1 MNGNFMKMFKNLL
14 KKIYKFVVKYIFYF
28 LYGKISISKSSLIN
42 VKKKYLRNKHIKKKD
57 LYQYNVYTIKN
68 GRICTDGIEQV
79 AYISQN
85 SLLKDIA
92 YTQIKGKLSSPKKNF
107 VLSKGTPYFQKKI
120 NGTVVSLAQGASGDK
135 NYFHWLFDILP
146 RLHIVL
152 NYIELKKINYFY
164 MPKLKK
170 FQIKTL
176 TCLGF
181 KNLKVLDSQKYKHIK
196 AKEII
201 VPEHPWYHKGTIF
214 AESSNIPK
222 WIVYWLKDSFAHL
235 KKEKKKDKKI
245 FIDRSES
252 EFKHCQFINNKEIK
266 KILKKKGFKIVK
278 TGQLD
283 FISQINLFN
292 NAKMVVGPHGAAFS
306 NLVFCK
312 KKTKVL
318 EIKPFEQPNNYKII
332 SKINKLKYNQIN
344 LPSLGDT
351 YDNGDMYIDP
361 NKLLKKIKI
370 LEKNV

>member
-1 MNGNFMKMFKNLL
+1 MKVFKNLL
-14 KKIYKFVVKYIFYF
+14 KKLYRLVVKYIFYF
-28 LYGKISISKSSLIN
+28 LYGKINISSSDLTN
-42 VKKKYLRNKHIKKKD
+42 VKKKYLKNKNIKKKD
-57 LYQYNVYTIKN
+57 LYQYSIYTIKN
-68 GRICTDGIEQV
+68 GRVCTDSVEQV

-85 SLLKDIA
+85 YLLKDIT
-92 YTQIKGKLSSPKKNF
+92 YTQIKGKLSSPKNNF
-107 VLSKGTPYFQKKI
+107 ALSKGTPYLQKKI
-120 NGTVVSLAQGASGDK
+120 NGTVVSLAQGASGNK

-146 RLHIVL
+146 RLHITL
-152 NYIELKKINYFY
+152 NYIDFEKINYFY

-176 TCLGF
+176 RCLGF
-181 KNLKVLDSQKYKHIK
+181 KNLKVLDSEKYKHIK

-201 VPEHPWYHKGTIF
+201 VSEHPWYYKGTIF
-214 AESSNIPK
+214 AESDNIPK
-222 WIVYWLKDSFAHL
+222 WIVNWLKQSFAHL
-235 KKEKKKDKKI
+235 KKNKQKDKKI

-266 KILKKKGFKIVK
+266 NILKKKGFEIVK

-306 NLVFCK
+306 NLIFCK

-318 EIKPFEQPNNYKII
+318 EIKPFAQPNNYKMI
-332 SKINKLKYNQIN
+332 SKINKLKYSQIN
-344 LPSLGDT
+344 LPSLGDK

-361 NKLLKKIKI
+361 KMLLKKIKM
-370 LEKNV
+370 LEKNA